1 MLANSITTYYQEVD
15 DTLGSIKSKMQ
26 RLANEGSKRDISFA
40 RRMAIRDELTRL
52 RRRIKALKV
61 SSI

>member
-1 MLANSITTYYQEVD
+1 MPANGITTYYQEVD
-15 DTLGSIKSKMQ
+15 DTIGSINDKMR
-26 RLANEGSKRDISFA
+26 RLVREGSKRDISFS

-52 RRRIKALKV
+52 RKIQKALKV